1 MFVHKVKLYEISV
14 PWIFLGRGQDGER
27 TTYAKAVRELAF
39 LVEGQVV
46 QYIQD
51 GYIPVAG
58 KKAGWVN
65 GAGQKGLWK

>member
-1 MFVHKVKLYEISV
+1 MFVPKVKLYEVSV
-14 PWIFLGRGQDGER
+14 PWIFLGGGQDGER

-51 GYIPVAG
+51 GIVAG
-58 KKAGWVN
+58 KKAGCVS